1 MGALVIDTPPHP
13 SLSIVNYP
21 LSTNIPIFPAQN
33 ADPMSEKTERL
44 PSPKIILTDEQ
55 RNVVEAFEQFLT
67 GDNKV
72 FILLGAA
79 GTGKTTLLSDLIR
92 VAEKE
97 ERPVTQAQVPR
108 RARARVRPVRG
119 RWPGRGAAVRRSR
132 PAPTWSRWAGRSPGP
147 PR

>member
-1 MGALVIDTPPHP
+1 MGTILNTGKAFNNAAAVLSSVLCFLDSCFRRNDTVGALVIDTPPHP

-21 LSTNIPIFPAQN
+21 LSTDIPIFPAQN

-92 VAEKE
+92 VA
-97 ERPVTQAQVPR
+97 
-108 RARARVRPVRG
+108 
-119 RWPGRGAAVRRSR
+119 
-132 PAPTWSRWAGRSPGP
+132 
-147 PR
+147 